1 MVLESSG
8 VSRRLRSEV
17 QVSSEEVAHKFFI
30 TAKNEEFIEISSDV
44 RLAKVPFI
52 LRKISQ
58 LETFYANQT
67 WSLLTCFQRVPINS

>member
-44 RLAKVPFI
+44 RLAKYPLF
-52 LRKISQ
+52 
-58 LETFYANQT
+58 LEKFPNSKLCT
-67 WSLLTCFQRVPINS
+67 PIKLGPC